1 MHSSQVMVSWGFLLF
16 VKCWCWPAINIPEL
30 LFRYQYDSETL
41 EIISRG
47 DKHAAKIEILEQYF
61 LV

>member
-1 MHSSQVMVSWGFLLF
+1 MLAGHQL
-16 VKCWCWPAINIPEL
+16 PEL
-30 LFRYQYDSETL
+30 LFRYQYEIETL
-41 EIISRG
+41 EIISCG